1 MVNIRLDTDKETFS
15 ELESRPK
22 EIIQQQE
29 QNHRYLKYIC
39 MVKTNG
45 NQSEKG

>member
-15 ELESRPK
+15 ELANRCK

-29 QNHRYLKYIC
+29 QKDRYLKYIY